1 MDGEVKCWF
10 FVNQWKNLTRDNNVY
25 GQIYSLIIFFKAR
38 RFYTDNQ
45 VVKSYAATP

>member
-25 GQIYSLIIFFKAR
+25 GQIYSLIIFFKACL
-38 RFYTDNQ
+38 FHTGNQ
-45 VVKSYAATP
+45 AVKMHVAAP